1 MAARSNQSL
10 YQIYQARINIHVGP
24 ERFCSITDLNEHVY
38 PVVYMMIYSLQVTLA
53 NWYTADGRQKFE
65 QFSRD
70 VIERTAEPPW
80 NNDYAKVNNI
90 PVRMQRL
97 LITVVS

>member
-1 MAARSNQSL
+1 MS
-10 YQIYQARINIHVGP
+10 
-24 ERFCSITDLNEHVY
+24 ELNEHMY
-38 PVVYMMIYSLQVTLA
+38 LVVYTTFYFFQVTLA

-90 PVRMQRL
+90 PVCMRRL
-97 LITVVS
+97 LITVVSWLPEPLV